1 MVRISINHHIY
12 TYKHLFSSCMFVVS
26 YFLTSFVQ
34 FSSLFLTNLLFYAG
48 YVCAEYSKGGK
59 RIQGNKN
66 AACKHCPSYYPSNE
80 SFKCK
85 LMFVNAKSITHDICL
100 SNFSMLFI
108 SKLENHLIS
117 YMAWNTIIHCLF
129 DRSRMLWVR
138 QKCKCPTDN
147 TTDNRFNRHGNNN
160 TKNSSVIL
168 IDDS

>member
-108 SKLENHLIS
+108 SELENHLIS
-117 YMAWNTIIHCLF
+117 YMA
-129 DRSRMLWVR
+129 
-138 QKCKCPTDN
+138 
-147 TTDNRFNRHGNNN
+147 
-160 TKNSSVIL
+160 
-168 IDDS
+168 